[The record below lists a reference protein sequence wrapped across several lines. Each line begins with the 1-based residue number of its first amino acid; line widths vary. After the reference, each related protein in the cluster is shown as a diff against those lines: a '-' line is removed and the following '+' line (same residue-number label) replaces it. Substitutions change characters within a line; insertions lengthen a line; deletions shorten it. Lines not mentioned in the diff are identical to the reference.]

1 MKINLVGCGALCGAL
16 LGASVARAEVP
27 PAAVQAIQSANQDS
41 VLMLSGSL
49 KFLCGRCDKV
59 HETEVEGPVTVVDT
73 NGLLLTS
80 GSTVKI
86 ALSTRK
92 TEIRESTLKVKLP
105 SGVELPVRVVLTD
118 SDLGAILLAPEKPAE
133 VPAGAFKPV
142 RWATAAKA
150 QLLDDVVI
158 VGRMDKNHDGLVET
172 VPAKIN
178 AVDSKPRTRYLCAI
192 LASGDGEAAFNAAGQ
207 LIGIGIGRQ
216 TIIAADELQDVIEQA
231 QHAAA
236 KLAEPQKKPACGAK
250 EQP

>member
-1 MKINLVGCGALCGAL
+1 
-16 LGASVARAEVP
+16 
-27 PAAVQAIQSANQDS
+27 
-41 VLMLSGSL
+41 MLSGSL

-59 HETEVEGPVTVVDT
+59 HEIEVEGPATVVDT
-73 NGLLLTS
+73 KGLLLTS

-86 ALSTRK
+86 TLSDRK
-92 TEIRESTLKVKLP
+92 TEIRESSLKVKLP
-105 SGVELPVRVVLTD
+105 SGAEVPMRVVLTD
-118 SDLGAILLAPEKPAE
+118 SDLGAILLAPEKPDA

-142 RWATAAKA
+142 PWATAVGA

-172 VPAKIN
+172 APAKIN
-178 AVDSKPRTRYLCAI
+178 AVDTKPRTRYICAI

-216 TIIAADELQDVIEQA
+216 TIIAADELQDIIEQA
-231 QHAAA
+231 RHAAA
-236 KLAEPQKKPACGAK
+236 RLVESQKKMAVGAK